1 MNGTHAERRSPVPT
15 TPVRKTHGELV
26 ATSPFRRLLG
36 EQAWRTLPDAVQRR
50 FERALEPGESAI
62 FLGEVAQ
69 TRLTVFGRLCAQ
81 VARLVGAPL
90 PLKSLQRTPAA
101 VLVTEDLVDHSQLW
115 TRIYHEPGRLPQ
127 VISSIKRFD
136 GPTGLEECVDRGI
149 GMALTI
155 RVEARAIVIESAG
168 YFWRVGRV
176 RLPIPGW
183 LTPGRITVTHREER
197 AGRFSFSLTVEHA
210 LFGTTIQQIAFFRDA
225 G

>member
-1 MNGTHAERRSPVPT
+1 
-15 TPVRKTHGELV
+15 
-26 ATSPFRRLLG
+26 
-36 EQAWRTLPDAVQRR
+36 
-50 FERALEPGESAI
+50 
-62 FLGEVAQ
+62 
-69 TRLTVFGRLCAQ
+69 
-81 VARLVGAPL
+81 
-90 PLKSLQRTPAA
+90 
-101 VLVTEDLVDHSQLW
+101 VTEDLVDHSQLW